1 MGETKDAKGRWLAT
15 GAVGTVVVG
24 FVAMLYA
31 SFADGMRA
39 ARARLERL
47 GSRVVETE
55 CGPIEYATYGE
66 GPPVLMVHGI
76 FGGFDQ
82 GLVLARGIL
91 GEGLHSI
98 VPTRFGYLRT
108 PMPHGASPA
117 SQADAHACLL
127 DALGVERGAV
137 VGTSSGAASAI
148 QFALRHRERCSAL
161 VLVSSN
167 APGEISLTT
176 VPERL
181 IRVVFGA
188 GFVMDFVFWLLSS
201 RFRSSLGALMGVP
214 KEFELSPEEEA
225 QVAEAMETLLPVSER
240 SAGVLLD
247 QYVTNPDMNSGYPL
261 QEIAVPALVIHAVD
275 DSLASYEYVRQ
286 LAQEIPN
293 ARFVTLEKGG
303 HLLLGQRA
311 RVQSEIAQFL
321 GQHSLVRP

>member
-82 GLVLARGIL
+82 GLVFARGIL
-91 GEGLHSI
+91 GERLHSI

-127 DALGVERGAV
+127 DALGVERVAV

-148 QFALRHRERCSAL
+148 QFALRHRERCGVGA
-161 VLVSSN
+161 
-167 APGEISLTT
+167 
-176 VPERL
+176 RL
-181 IRVVFGA
+181 FECAGRDKPHYGA
-188 GFVMDFVFWLLSS
+188 RKADQSGLRGRFCHGFRLL
-201 RFRSSLGALMGVP
+201 
-214 KEFELSPEEEA
+214 
-225 QVAEAMETLLPVSER
+225 VAEQPFPFEFGCADGG
-240 SAGVLLD
+240 AQGVRIE
-247 QYVTNPDMNSGYPL
+247 PRGGSPSGRGDGDP
-261 QEIAVPALVIHAVD
+261 PA
-275 DSLASYEYVRQ
+275 R
-286 LAQEIPN
+286 
-293 ARFVTLEKGG
+293 
-303 HLLLGQRA
+303 
-311 RVQSEIAQFL
+311 
-321 GQHSLVRP
+321 